1 MKSGLWASRAYFLAA
16 LDDGIPA
23 ITAASIVAFTRKGP
37 NLGLFKVI
45 CRGITTLKI
54 IALTIMVLSLGWRI
68 ANTIT

>member
-1 MKSGLWASRAYFLAA
+1 
-16 LDDGIPA
+16 
-23 ITAASIVAFTRKGP
+23 
-37 NLGLFKVI
+37 LFKVI